1 LIFGCTDKAA
11 EFERPPSR
19 VVLVTLDTL
28 RADHMSAYG
37 HPIQTTPFLDSLA
50 QQGLLFRHAFSQS
63 ATTKPS
69 HASIFTSLYATQHGV
84 EQDGVVLDR
93 SFQTLAEMLS
103 DHGFRTAA
111 FVSIDAPLGGNLDQG
126 FETWDQFQ
134 PPPSQRHLGLY
145 RPARE
150 TVDAATK
157 WLETVD
163 PSERFFLWV
172 HVYDPH
178 RPMSPPREHL
188 DRVNR
193 MIDEIGQD
201 EYTATLEERG
211 IPSNPDIQ
219 AEIAEYDAEILY
231 VDTEI
236 ERLFSDV
243 QAAGLGEDAMW
254 IITGDHGQGLGA
266 HEWFGHSK

>member
-111 FVSIDAPLGGNLDQG
+111 FVSIDAPLG
-126 FETWDQFQ
+126 
-134 PPPSQRHLGLY
+134 
-145 RPARE
+145 
-150 TVDAATK
+150 
-157 WLETVD
+157 
-163 PSERFFLWV
+163 
-172 HVYDPH
+172 DPH